1 MTGSRACHVTCS
13 RACHVTGSRACHM
26 TGSVSC
32 CRASEELGVK
42 HEQLTLIPPQFETP
56 LPPLQPAVCVCV
68 CVCVCACVRVYNMIA
83 SDACLQVVPPTFHEL
98 PPPSLDLFD
107 LDEHFSSE
115 QARIAQLT
123 NKCEWVWHHRPCP
136 LWWGDSA
143 YAL

>member
-1 MTGSRACHVTCS
+1 MHLA
-13 RACHVTGSRACHM
+13 
-26 TGSVSC
+26 C

-56 LPPLQPAVCVCV
+56 LPPLQPAVCVRACV
-68 CVCVCACVRVYNMIA
+68 RVCVRVCMCVCVCACVRVRVYNMIA
-83 SDACLQVVPPTFHEL
+83 TDACLQVVPPTFHEL

-123 NKCEWVWHHRPCP
+123 NKCEWVWHHRPHP
-136 LWWGDSA
+136 PWWDDSV
-143 YAL
+143 